1 LLQLALSK
9 QLSQKFRA
17 NNARGCWTP
26 CWPLWQLTQTAN
38 APCCAATN
46 SQARLLRGE
55 EEDARRRREHDAAVA
70 EQRAA
75 AVEKR
80 RQRELEKRAVED
92 AEDARRRD
100 MARKEHELEL
110 KLLSEEGK
118 RARERAREAAAE
130 EEARHTRLEHQ
141 RQVTEDLI
149 RVRMY

>member
-1 LLQLALSK
+1 VLRHNL
-9 QLSQKFRA
+9 
-17 NNARGCWTP
+17 
-26 CWPLWQLTQTAN
+26 
-38 APCCAATN
+38 
-46 SQARLLRGE
+46 QARLLRGE

-130 EEARHTRLEHQ
+130 EEARHLRLEHQ

-149 RVRMY
+149 RVRTPCIHAHAVYWEL